1 MLVADA
7 GIIGQLT
14 GDLPTEQ
21 YMITLAKKNTTSVS
35 NPPRKMYLGTQA
47 ETKFAGL
54 TIVDGV
60 ALLKQFG
67 IDGTYTTY
75 KTVPRGG
82 GQTRQEAAQ
91 VKAADGN
98 RALTALSAALAAGKA
113 AMVDVDADSIVK
125 AANGQ
130 VSDTIAT
137 ETNHMVVVTGVDIK
151 AGLVYLNDGNLSKG
165 SVGIPMKAFMD
176 SWGGADNFGL
186 VTAQK
191 AVSEA
196 SLPAATVTL
205 SIAA

>member
-1 MLVADA
+1 
-7 GIIGQLT
+7 
-14 GDLPTEQ
+14 
-21 YMITLAKKNTTSVS
+21 
-35 NPPRKMYLGTQA
+35 
-47 ETKFAGL
+47 
-54 TIVDGV
+54 
-60 ALLKQFG
+60 
-67 IDGTYTTY
+67 
-75 KTVPRGG
+75 
-82 GQTRQEAAQ
+82 
-91 VKAADGN
+91 
-98 RALTALSAALAAGKA
+98 
-113 AMVDVDADSIVK
+113 MVDVDADSIVK